1 MEQAKFAYSP
11 LGKALE
17 KQTEKQVGALKS
29 LKPFNKKVL
38 YKFIQIHGIFL
49 QNLMNDLIYTKLK
62 EIVNLQDAIKID
74 ELNLVNILCLLFF
87 KRYT

>member
-17 KQTEKQVGALKS
+17 RQTEKQVGALKS

-38 YKFIQIHGIFL
+38 YKIIQIHGIFL

>member
-29 LKPFNKKVL
+29 LKSFNKKVE
-38 YKFIQIHGIFL
+38 FIQIHGTFL
-49 QNLMNDLIYTKLK
+49 QNLMNDLICTKLK
-62 EIVNLQDAIKID
+62 EIVNLQDAVKID

>member
-38 YKFIQIHGIFL
+38 YKFIQIHDIFL